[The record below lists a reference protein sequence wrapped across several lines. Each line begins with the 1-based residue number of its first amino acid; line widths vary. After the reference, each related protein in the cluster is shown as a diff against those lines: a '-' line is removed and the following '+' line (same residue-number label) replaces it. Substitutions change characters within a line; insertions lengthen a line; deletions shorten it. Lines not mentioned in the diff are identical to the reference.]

1 MQPED
6 MIRIREDQKQLERQV
21 KLEER
26 QNELL
31 KELSKLIDTK
41 LKTPSPSTN
50 NMLSVL
56 IQHVKSY

>member
-31 KELSKLIDTK
+31 KELSKLIDAK